1 MVVRPLFR
9 SFPQNQFQFMP
20 KPIDA
25 VGPIILSE
33 MLNNFSKY
41 ECVDLGI
48 GFSGSIIRHDRLAL
62 VASPAVLNILVSSSI
77 DILFIY
83 FPKPGEMFALVYA
96 RSCY

>member
-48 GFSGSIIRHDRLAL
+48 GFSGSMIRHDRSFG
-62 VASPAVLNILVSSSI
+62 ASSFSGRIEYPSKFVH
-77 DILFIY
+77 
-83 FPKPGEMFALVYA
+83 
-96 RSCY
+96 